1 MFALQRS
8 KLGDLDSP
16 PYNLGRKEDATNL
29 YTYLGSTSIELGKPR
44 SSGRN
49 VRNSADCTSSRGC
62 RPATEQRRSGGGER
76 EREREAG
83 RRAEEE
89 REAGG

>member
-1 MFALQRS
+1 MTVFALQRS

-49 VRNSADCTSSRGC
+49 VTVRGQKKKLLVVK
-62 RPATEQRRSGGGER
+62 AVI
-76 EREREAG
+76 
-83 RRAEEE
+83 
-89 REAGG
+89 